1 MAMMKPKI
9 VLIIAFPIKILTIT
23 AHSNH
28 KPINKTH
35 PICLSFFPFPV
46 PKREVDKN
54 TKRGT
59 ANTHV
64 FRLKVLR
71 KPKSIEMGIAAP
83 R

>member
-46 PKREVDKN
+46 PKRVVDKN

-59 ANTHV
+59 ANAHV
-64 FRLKVLR
+64 FVEGPEKT
-71 KPKSIEMGIAAP
+71 
-83 R
+83 